1 MHRAIAYPEIYT
13 VEEFGK
19 IFKLSPKTVLALIRK
34 REIPAIRIGSTYRIP
49 QDVVDRYFAQV
60 LSPKERGFGMWK
72 QKPVASRTY
81 VNQLRA
87 QDQRTPDAFLQEMS
101 QDIWVSRRTVSHLV
115 DTDIF
120 IDYLNGTER
129 MQEALDSPQAKLY
142 YSIVTKHELL
152 KKPGLSATERRR
164 IRLLLAKHRLIPL
177 NAKIAQRFSF
187 LLTKYE
193 AQGLRKADAL
203 IAATAWFTKLPLLTR
218 NLKHYRFISEIKLA
232 DLP

>member
-1 MHRAIAYPEIYT
+1 
-13 VEEFGK
+13 
-19 IFKLSPKTVLALIRK
+19 
-34 REIPAIRIGSTYRIP
+34 
-49 QDVVDRYFAQV
+49 
-60 LSPKERGFGMWK
+60 
-72 QKPVASRTY
+72 
-81 VNQLRA
+81 
-87 QDQRTPDAFLQEMS
+87 
-101 QDIWVSRRTVSHLV
+101 
-115 DTDIF
+115 
-120 IDYLNGTER
+120 